1 MKVYGKILKSVLL
14 FMTIILLLCGCSAQ
28 KEQIPD
34 EEVPTVNIGITART
48 GLSKDLYTV
57 NQKLGDLTE
66 KKAGVRA
73 QLVWTGLNSSYGN
86 SYYKNRQMGVDILN
100 IYYNQFENYREK
112 NLLLDLQPFGKF
124 LFKRSIARENSA
136 SGGGKRR
143 HLRDSKSFK

>member
-1 MKVYGKILKSVLL
+1 
-14 FMTIILLLCGCSAQ
+14 MTIILLLCGCSAQ

-66 KKAGVRA
+66 EKIGVRA

-100 IYYNQFENYREK
+100 IYYNQFEDYCESCTVRCR
-112 NLLLDLQPFGKF
+112 F
-124 LFKRSIARENSA
+124 L
-136 SGGGKRR
+136 
-143 HLRDSKSFK
+143 

>member
-14 FMTIILLLCGCSAQ
+14 FMTIILLCGCSAQ

-100 IYYNQFENYREK
+100 IYYNQFEEYCEK
-112 NLLLDLQPFGKF
+112 SLLLDLEPYLGKDSC
-124 LFKRSIARENSA
+124 LREILKGT
-136 SGGGKRR
+136 SGCCAVGAGEKNQCS
-143 HLRDSKSFK
+143 D